1 METAIMSSIDQ
12 APSLQFVNDRENIR
26 QYLRDL
32 SEAKMKKTTQQN
44 YLKSL
49 KRVQTNLRNQDKECQ
64 HFIAFIGSLQRI
76 LAKHS
81 KKEITQKRHSMLI
94 DKNLLSTKNCLAVLE
109 ASKKEPWKDEMDGE
123 ERFFLSTAGRQ
134 IHSASN
140 DLSCWRKVYE
150 RWEKRQLKLRQEC
163 VRFIILD
170 VDGTL
175 SIVSHPLYLLPFCVD
190 RLNGHRQLQETCIQT
205 LSALPIV
212 S

>member
-1 METAIMSSIDQ
+1 
-12 APSLQFVNDRENIR
+12 
-26 QYLRDL
+26 
-32 SEAKMKKTTQQN
+32 
-44 YLKSL
+44 
-49 KRVQTNLRNQDKECQ
+49 VQTNLRNQDKECQ

-163 VRFIILD
+163 VR
-170 VDGTL
+170 
-175 SIVSHPLYLLPFCVD
+175 SHFPWRQPTHKRLEECVAKQAWAGKTGSQRLLERWTPSGSEDNIMDCK
-190 RLNGHRQLQETCIQT
+190 QIQT
-205 LSALPIV
+205 LV
-212 S
+212 RRT